1 MLNED
6 IYYVDNKIMQI
17 IESQFE
23 CTSKKGWFSLYKSK
37 EDNSFWRLDQWY
49 KFQTQIFLKLD
60 TIENWDEFD
69 DQNLRVGLL
78 KKHRGLSDAKCMWKD
93 CDKKALNNIVY
104 CVLHAYNEMG
114 IRK

>member
-1 MLNED
+1 MLNEN

-23 CTSKKGWFSLYKSK
+23 FTCKKGWFSLYKSK
-37 EDNSFWRLDQWY
+37 EDNSFWRLDLWD
-49 KFQTQIFLKLD
+49 KFQTQIFLKLF

-69 DQNLRVGLL
+69 DKNLRVGLL
-78 KKHRGLSDAKCMWKD
+78 KKHRGLSDATCIWKD
-93 CDKKALNNIVY
+93 CNKKALNDIFY
-104 CVLHAYNEMG
+104 CELHAYNEMG